1 MSCLQNSHMPG
12 VTGDIISLI
21 EKHNIDVNSKHP
33 KSESGLSLFLV
44 SENFQ
49 CIAHQTFSAIFCNSR
64 VSVTFYSKITFQA

>member
-1 MSCLQNSHMPG
+1 MPG

-21 EKHNIDVNSKHP
+21 EKHNVDVNSKHP

-49 CIAHQTFSAIFCNSR
+49 CIAHQTFSAIFCE
-64 VSVTFYSKITFQA
+64 Q